1 MEQQNFTFGEKKTL
15 CVDDILAIKNGE
27 RVGYTVKGLFV
38 CFILCGLQFVPLG
51 FVSDDECKKLT
62 NDFFSSPFLYNRLDV
77 GGGVHQYVGPYISGN
92 VDFGNYME
100 EAEKKMVELR
110 SVVGQQSCI
119 DRAIHILRVYQL
131 L

>member
-1 MEQQNFTFGEKKTL
+1 M
-15 CVDDILAIKNGE
+15 
-27 RVGYTVKGLFV
+27 
-38 CFILCGLQFVPLG
+38 
-51 FVSDDECKKLT
+51 T

-100 EAEKKMVELR
+100 EAEKKMAELR

-119 DRAIHILRVYQL
+119 DRAIDILRVYQL